1 MSASKSSDW
10 GDSESQFALW
20 DEFLKAWPLDRLAT
34 MSLDEYSQTGENSET
49 GQKDTLTAW
58 LEIKTEDLGSIWGGS
73 AFKFGIYHRNDTE
86 AKEPKGGRIWGDEY
100 AWYSKYGDTSETAF
114 AQVRERIITIAEAA
128 RAGNLDAI
136 DKVDFS
142 EAVKWKIAFLYQPR
156 ESPLILSAYKRD
168 ALIFCYRQIDPNA
181 SQNTPLSLVYSGLM
195 DQMQDGEDV
204 FKLSERLWK
213 TWEQIDE
220 LAPQYWVIP
229 LHWLFPDDEEVE
241 AFLEK
246 DAITGEDIP
255 DKFNQLLV
263 KSEVRVKDHLALL
276 LGKTVR
282 ALAEVTNA
290 EAGDFAWTQEKR
302 DFIAPIASIPT
313 DAAKKLTSNEIAQI
327 WQMSAPTQTDDEP
340 SAVEKAAPAPPPKNI
355 ILYGPPGTGKTYHTV
370 KRSLELILGAEK
382 VAKMSRDTQTRQF
395 RELQRKGRVE
405 FVTFHQNYGYEEF
418 VEGLRP
424 VLSESASQEVQYE
437 IHDGVFK
444 RIALRAAAAGLP
456 DATNLGTSFETL
468 WRTFIEQLR
477 DEGHRLV
484 KSAGGV
490 DYVLDLSSQDNV
502 RALRCHLDENG
513 EITEQATAGMIA
525 SKANSKL
532 IWDHRETLGPDPE
545 DVTSDKTTKLF
556 AETRGSGG
564 GHHFTG
570 LWLVYNELWNLSKEI
585 GTTSESAADLEAR
598 AQEAIDK
605 PTAGVAE
612 FGFTEQTKQHV
623 LVIDEINRGNIS
635 KILGE
640 MITLLEPEK
649 RLGQPEELKLP
660 LAYTPEH
667 RFGVPPNLHIIGT
680 MNTAD
685 RSIALM
691 DVALRRRFTF
701 EEMMPQAEVIV
712 DVIAKA
718 TDNMPLANLTALLF
732 EAINGRIRFLYD
744 RDHQLGHA
752 YFLKV
757 RSLEDLRQLFV
768 DKLIP
773 LLQEYFY
780 EAWDKICVVL
790 GCPFD
795 ESGSPARSGD
805 VIVDGAYR
813 APVIVATPLDSEVL
827 SGWDNEDYEGR
838 LDYAIAPAL
847 LDPETPFAELLPY
860 FLCVTNLPAAE
871 QVHFTELLSE
881 LHQQATEEGSAE

>member
-1 MSASKSSDW
+1 MSDSKTDDW

-20 DEFLKAWPLDRLAT
+20 DEFLEAWPLDRLAT
-34 MSLDEYSQTGENSET
+34 MSLDEYSKTGD
-49 GQKDTLTAW
+49 QDTLTAW
-58 LEIKTEDLGSIWGGS
+58 LEIKTEPLGSVWGGS
-73 AFKFGIYHRNDTE
+73 SFKFGIYQRDDTE
-86 AKEPKGGRIWGDEY
+86 AKEPKGGRIWGEQY
-100 AWYSKYGDTSETAF
+100 AWYAKYGDTPEAAF
-114 AQVRERIITIAEAA
+114 AQVQERISAIAEAA
-128 RAGNLDAI
+128 AAGNLDAI
-136 DKVDFS
+136 DQVDFS
-142 EAVKWKIAFLYQPR
+142 EAIKWKLAFLYQPR
-156 ESPLILSAYKRD
+156 ESPLILCIYKRS
-168 ALIFCYRQIDPNA
+168 ALIFCYKQIDPDAN
-181 SQNTPLSLVYSGLM
+181 QNTPLSLVYSGLM
-195 DQMQDGEDV
+195 DRQKEGEDV
-204 FKLSERLWK
+204 FRLSERLWK

-229 LHWLFPDDEEVE
+229 LRWLFSDDEEIE
-241 AFLEK
+241 AFLKK
-246 DAITGEDIP
+246 DVITGEDIP

-276 LGKTVR
+276 LDKTVR

-290 EAGDFAWTQEKR
+290 EAGDYAWTQERR

-327 WQMSAPTQTDDEP
+327 WQMSAPVQTDDEP

-370 KRSLELILGAEK
+370 KRSLELILGADK
-382 VAKMSRDTQTRQF
+382 VEKMSRDTQTRQF
-395 RELQRKGRVE
+395 RELQRKGRIE

-424 VLSESASQEVQYE
+424 VLSETASQEVQYE
-437 IHDGVFK
+437 IHSGVFK
-444 RIALRAAAAGLP
+444 RIALRAAGAGLP
-456 DATNLGTSFETL
+456 NPATTGTTFETL
-468 WRTFIEQLR
+468 WRLLVEAIREEGERVVTSSSGLNLVLELTPR
-477 DEGHRLV
+477 DSIKAYGCKLNDDGEV
-484 KSAGGV
+484 V
-490 DYVLDLSSQDNV
+490 D
-502 RALRCHLDENG
+502 RHG
-513 EITEQATAGMIA
+513 TGMTS
-525 SKANSKL
+525 SKASSKL
-532 IWDHRETLGPDPE
+532 IWENRDSLGPEPDKLNQG
-545 DVTSDKTTKLF
+545 KTTALF
-556 AETRGSGG
+556 AEARGSGG
-564 GHHFTG
+564 GHSYTS
-570 LWLVYNELWNLSKEI
+570 LWAVYKELWNLSKEI

-612 FGFTEQTKQHV
+612 FAFTEQTKQHV

-635 KILGE
+635 KIIGE
-640 MITLLEPEK
+640 LITLLEPEK

-691 DVALRRRFTF
+691 DVALRRRFNF
-701 EEMMPQAEVIV
+701 EEMMPQAEIIVEVIS
-712 DVIAKA
+712 KE
-718 TDNMPLANLTALLF
+718 TDNMPLANLTAILF
-732 EAINGRIRFLYD
+732 ESINERIRFLYD

-780 EAWDKICVVL
+780 EAWDKIGVVL
-790 GCPFD
+790 GCPYD

-813 APVIVATPLDSEVL
+813 APVIVATPLDGEVL

-838 LDYAIAPAL
+838 LDYAIAPAV

-871 QVHFTELLSE
+871 QEHFTELLSE